1 MLPDPSENRCFCFLF
16 FLGPDRLTDASEN
29 VSDIF
34 PLWHPTDPDAPISKN
49 GRLNRFWP
57 NPKPH
62 RDTPSDNSIYELSTA
77 HITISIQNIVFE
89 TCAKT

>member
-1 MLPDPSENRCFCFLF
+1 MLLFFF

-62 RDTPSDNSIYELSTA
+62 RDTP
-77 HITISIQNIVFE
+77 
-89 TCAKT
+89 KTHRQFWIPFGRNQDLTEMPTTERL